1 MRTRFQRSKQPA
13 GRGTAEVCCRPADPM
28 AIGRARLRSAAP
40 ARNRSQFSVA
50 GWLLGARGKGLG
62 RLVKNAG
69 YAAGRRSS
77 LEPSRTPGYS
87 ARLCP
92 FGPGQTSFLVDNMGV
107 SGETPLSSLTAAR
120 AVVFFLRASSRLGR
134 RDGCGPHQH
143 LRTWHGSTTHRADRC
158 FRTPRTEWRTAYGR
172 SDPTAQRST
181 PRRLVHK
188 SLRERCRA
196 FPRRSGTRTS
206 PHFDHR
212 AGLPGDFRH
221 RICHCGERT

>member
-13 GRGTAEVCCRPADPM
+13 GWGTAEVCCRPADPM

-40 ARNRSQFSVA
+40 GRNRSQFSVA

-92 FGPGQTSFLVDNMGV
+92 FGPGRTSFLVDNMGV
-107 SGETPLSSLTAAR
+107 SGETPL
-120 AVVFFLRASSRLGR
+120 
-134 RDGCGPHQH
+134 
-143 LRTWHGSTTHRADRC
+143 STTHRADRC
-158 FRTPRTEWRTAYGR
+158 FRTPRTEWRIAYGR